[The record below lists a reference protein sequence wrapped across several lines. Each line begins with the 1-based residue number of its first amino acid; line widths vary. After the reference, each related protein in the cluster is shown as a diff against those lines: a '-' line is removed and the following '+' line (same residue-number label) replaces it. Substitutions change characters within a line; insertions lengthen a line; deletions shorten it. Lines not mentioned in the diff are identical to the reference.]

1 MQKRNCN
8 RGKSHL
14 NFMSRFESLIVRK
27 VIGNKESHFLPFT
40 VKFKWSCKFDW
51 IHWLQCEPF
60 RWRCSWSS
68 FIDAVSS
75 YYSPPND
82 EWKVIRSEHLKEDK
96 LKIRA
101 KWTCDVYIVYSAS
114 FFNWTPYIN
123 FRLNTGFT
131 EEEVLAIFCD
141 ICKAVSRLH
150 HCQTPIIH
158 RDLKVLP
165 WMNI

>member
-1 MQKRNCN
+1 M
-8 RGKSHL
+8 L
-14 NFMSRFESLIVRK
+14 WFESFIK
-27 VIGNKESHFLPFT
+27 VKKIIGNKEPYFLPFA

-51 IHWLQCEPF
+51 VYWLQRESF
-60 RWRCSWSS
+60 RWRSSWSS
-68 FIDAVSS
+68 FVDAVSP

-101 KWTCDVYIVYSAS
+101 KWVCDVYCVVHSAR
-114 FFNWTPYIN
+114 FLNQKPYLN
-123 FRLNTGFT
+123 FRLDTGFT